1 MISAETAKAN
11 VINYQA
17 AFFAEVTATVT
28 EILDSMSKSIE
39 FHSKSGLSSAV
50 FMPYTSSRFSSDRAK
65 EIAHEQFKK
74 AFETAGYEIITND
87 VGRNELSIKW

>member
-11 VINYQA
+11 VINHQA
-17 AFFAEVTATVT
+17 TLFTEVTTIVT
-28 EILDSMSKSIE
+28 KILVDMSNSIE
-39 FHSKSGLSSAV
+39 FHSKNGLSSVGFA
-50 FMPYTSSRFSSDRAK
+50 PYTSSRFSSDRAK

-87 VGRNELSIKW
+87 VERNELTVKW